1 MRIKLDEN
9 LPAHLAEILTNL
21 QHDVH
26 TIAEENLSGKSDRE
40 IWEAAQQ
47 DERFLITQDLDF
59 SDLRRF
65 APGTH
70 SRILLVRLHSPD
82 RESLIRR
89 VSEVFLQEEVSSW
102 TGCFVVATDRKV
114 RVIRASAAARTFPQ
128 SNHLESKSPDFA
140 SGLFNSTERR
150 LST

>member
-9 LPAHLAEILTNL
+9 LPFHLAAILTNL
-21 QHDVH
+21 RHDVH
-26 TIAEENLSGKSDRE
+26 TIADENLSGKSDVE
-40 IWEAAQQ
+40 VWEAAQR

-59 SDLRRF
+59 SDVRRF

-70 SRILLVRLHSPD
+70 SGILLVRLHSPD

-89 VSEVFLQEEVSSW
+89 VADMFQREDVNRW

-114 RVIRASAAARTFPQ
+114 RVIRAS
-128 SNHLESKSPDFA
+128 D
-140 SGLFNSTERR
+140 
-150 LST
+150 